1 MGAPKL
7 NFQRREPIMQIVTKT
22 VQLSTRGFCD
32 VLSITEPVETALRE
46 TLLRNGVVTVFVPG
60 ATAGLTTLEFEPGCV
75 RDLKEAFERL
85 ASQYADYAHNARWG
99 DGNGFSHIRAA
110 LLGASLQ
117 VPFSERRLLTGTWQQ
132 VVLVDFDNRPRRREV
147 ILQFIGEP

>member
-1 MGAPKL
+1 
-7 NFQRREPIMQIVTKT
+7 MQIVTKT

-85 ASQYADYAHNARWG
+85 ASQHANYAHNARWG